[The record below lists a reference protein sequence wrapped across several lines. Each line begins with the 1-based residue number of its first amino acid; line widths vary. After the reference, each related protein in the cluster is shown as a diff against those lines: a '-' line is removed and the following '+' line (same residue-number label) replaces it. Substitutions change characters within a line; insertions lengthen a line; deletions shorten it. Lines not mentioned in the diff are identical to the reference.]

1 MSCGGLGGCSDI
13 YIRYICGDG
22 DRWYGFC
29 GRYPQSYRTCGDGD
43 RWYGFCG
50 RYPQSY
56 RTCGKKVKR
65 SESNCC

>member
-29 GRYPQSYRTCGDGD
+29 GRYPQSYRTCG
-43 RWYGFCG
+43 
-50 RYPQSY
+50 
-56 RTCGKKVKR
+56 KKVKR